1 MRKTAKRICHGYQV
15 SESRRYLIVIP
26 SHSHTYILTKLHYGM
41 VIKYFILYNTVVN
54 YFTPPPK
61 FLNAPLPITSQVYS
75 TPPCTPPSPPIEVPL
90 SDQLFEMTSVTSY
103 KTLYIDGAPK
113 NNICIKT
120 TKIQQSFHQ
129 LFNALL
135 L

>member
-1 MRKTAKRICHGYQV
+1 M
-15 SESRRYLIVIP
+15 SRIP
-26 SHSHTYILTKLHYGM
+26 SIRVKKIPNSDSITLTHVHTHEITLRHGNQVFHIIQYSCQLFY
-41 VIKYFILYNTVVN
+41 
-54 YFTPPPK
+54 PPPK

-90 SDQLFEMTSVTSY
+90 SDQLFEMTSVTYY